1 MALAAGQTHAAAARA
16 AGCSARTV
24 DRRVLAAGFRRR
36 VQEARA
42 AALRRAADLLVDA
55 AVEAVGELRV
65 LMRFADSDAARV
77 SAARALVT
85 LAPVWRDAVEV
96 EARLT
101 ELAER
106 VERLTAHPAPS
117 TPRSSRR

>member
-24 DRRVLAAGFRRR
+24 DRRVLAGFRRR